1 METYSPNAAPG
12 GSTFGRAK
20 KGIPPSMPDVVASQ
34 LRLYLRPADPKWHD
48 IKEIFHHV

>member
-1 METYSPNAAPG
+1 MLHLEEARLAVL
-12 GSTFGRAK
+12 K